1 MPAQSR
7 LKFPEPND
15 WKTIVEPLGKFPR
28 KVFVSMPC
36 VGIDGCGTALY
47 HMGVNFEA
55 NNIMDVESRYGPYLT
70 QHLGMTVHT
79 HKTRGDVTK
88 LDLTEV
94 ERPVD
99 LLCSGPPCP
108 PWAGNGKHTGPMDDR
123 SQVFIAVLKLAI
135 SLIKAGELQA
145 VVLENVRGI
154 TYTQTGHTRSFME
167 HMVDFLQNQVPEF
180 DWNVC
185 TLNATDFGL
194 AQQRCRVFLRGLRT
208 SIGKVPDPLPP
219 FGPKPLGEFLAR
231 EVPNLDW
238 STLTKTMTKK
248 LKDAVKA
255 LKDMLDKGE
264 VQLTDLVI
272 FPLDRAEGK
281 VYKRRFT
288 VNLCPTLTTTNKYLF
303 ICSMDLDQPE
313 KKRTFFR
320 FIHESETCL
329 TCLLCFVWCRLFV

>member
-154 TYTQTGHTRSFME
+154 TYY
-167 HMVDFLQNQVPEF
+167 P
-180 DWNVC
+180 
-185 TLNATDFGL
+185 
-194 AQQRCRVFLRGLRT
+194 
-208 SIGKVPDPLPP
+208 
-219 FGPKPLGEFLAR
+219 
-231 EVPNLDW
+231 
-238 STLTKTMTKK
+238 
-248 LKDAVKA
+248 
-255 LKDMLDKGE
+255 
-264 VQLTDLVI
+264 
-272 FPLDRAEGK
+272 DRAYTFLHGAHG
-281 VYKRRFT
+281 RF
-288 VNLCPTLTTTNKYLF
+288 PSKP
-303 ICSMDLDQPE
+303 SA
-313 KKRTFFR
+313 
-320 FIHESETCL
+320 
-329 TCLLCFVWCRLFV
+329 